1 MRTIPLLLTTEEVN
15 QVLYEDL
22 IHLASSNGLEKAN
35 DSNRVF
41 TLIGWAE
48 HQLILQSKETLIIC
62 ESPYQLNDI
71 VYIRETC
78 YKTDDGYIYR
88 SDYSYQEEDEDF
100 IDWISANKMPREAVR
115 HFYEVIHLDYVK
127 HVNTSI
133 ENTFMHKSTIK
144 QRYAWRV
151 TLQKT
156 NKPKDFVKWNNRLQ
170 RTIT

>member
-1 MRTIPLLLTTEEVN
+1 MKTIPLLLTTQEVN
-15 QVLYEDL
+15 QVLNKEQL
-22 IHLASSNGLEKAN
+22 HIASSNGLEKAN
-35 DSNRVF
+35 HSKVILNFV
-41 TLIGWAE
+41 GWAE
-48 HQLILQSKETLIIC
+48 HQLILQNKENFIIC
-62 ESPYQLNDI
+62 ESPYQLHDI

-88 SDYSYQEEDEDF
+88 ADYKYQEEDEDF

-115 HFYEVIHLDYVK
+115 HFYEVIDIDYVK
-127 HVNTSI
+127 HVNTPI
-133 ENTFMHKSTIK
+133 DNTYMHKSTAK

-151 TLQKT
+151 KLNRI